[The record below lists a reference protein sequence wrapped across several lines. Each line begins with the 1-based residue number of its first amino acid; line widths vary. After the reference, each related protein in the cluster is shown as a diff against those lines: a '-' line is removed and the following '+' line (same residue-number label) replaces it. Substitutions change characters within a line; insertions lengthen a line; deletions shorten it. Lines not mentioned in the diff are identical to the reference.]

1 VRSRSSGSSTCRRTT
16 SLQRDVTP
24 PAGGTPPPATVE
36 LPNGDGISLIPLA
49 EEISRRFFLE
59 FPDEQ
64 GRYGDAG
71 REWCVHDN
79 QWLLAWAVEDLSVGG
94 AHFANNVRWL
104 AGILRARDY
113 PAERLCRDLE
123 LAAEVVDE
131 RGPELRDLAEKLRSG
146 SALLSRRSR

>member
-1 VRSRSSGSSTCRRTT
+1 
-16 SLQRDVTP
+16 LQRDVSP

-36 LPNGDGISLIPLA
+36 LPNGDVLSLIPLA
-49 EEISRRFFLE
+49 EEVSRRFFLE

-64 GRYGDAG
+64 ERYGATG

-79 QWLLAWAVEDLSVGG
+79 QWLLSWAVEDLSLGG

-113 PAERLCRDLE
+113 PVERLSRDLE
-123 LAAEVVDE
+123 LAGEVADD
-131 RGPELRDLAEKLRSG
+131 RGPELRELAEKLRSG
-146 SALLSRRSR
+146 AALLARRAR